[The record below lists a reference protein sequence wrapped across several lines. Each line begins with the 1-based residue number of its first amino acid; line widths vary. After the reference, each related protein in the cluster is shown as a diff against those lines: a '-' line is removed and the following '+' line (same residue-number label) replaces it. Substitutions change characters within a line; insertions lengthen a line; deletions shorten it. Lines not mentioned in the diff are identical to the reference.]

1 MVHKTIQLANEFYY
15 LAYPAKYI
23 TIELLRIIKW
33 IVPSEPFIK
42 LNIDGSSLGNPR
54 LAGASGIL
62 RDFSGNWVF
71 GFSLR
76 LGLASNNIAKL
87 WAVRQGL
94 MLAWDLGFK
103 FIQLETNSTTVISWL
118 TINGNLS
125 PDIVPL
131 ISNCRNLME

>member
-1 MVHKTIQLANEFYY
+1 M
-15 LAYPAKYI
+15 PKYI
-23 TIELLRIIKW
+23 TIKLLRIIKW

-42 LNIDGSSLGNPR
+42 LNTDGSSLGNPG
-54 LAGASGIL
+54 LAGARGIL
-62 RDFSGNWVF
+62 RDFSGNWVS

-87 WAVRQGL
+87 WAIRQGP
-94 MLAWDLGFK
+94 MLAWDLDFK
-103 FIQLETNSTTVISWL
+103 FNQLETDSTMIISWL

-131 ISNCRNLME
+131 ISNCRNLIK

>member
-1 MVHKTIQLANEFYY
+1 M
-15 LAYPAKYI
+15 PKYI
-23 TIELLRIIKW
+23 TIKLLRIIKW

-42 LNIDGSSLGNPR
+42 LNTDGSSLGNPG
-54 LAGASGIL
+54 LAGARGIL
-62 RDFSGNWVF
+62 RDFSGNWAS

-87 WAVRQGL
+87 WAIRQGP

-103 FIQLETNSTTVISWL
+103 CIQLETDSTTIISWL
-118 TINGNLS
+118 TTNGNLS
-125 PDIVPL
+125 SNIIPL